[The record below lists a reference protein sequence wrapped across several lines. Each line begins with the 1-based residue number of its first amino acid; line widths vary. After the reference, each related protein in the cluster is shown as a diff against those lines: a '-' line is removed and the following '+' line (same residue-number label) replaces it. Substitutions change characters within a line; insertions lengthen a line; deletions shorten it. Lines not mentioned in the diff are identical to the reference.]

1 MRPEGFRCIA
11 GAPELDKAALIKDLL
26 VRVGRDA
33 DREAFR
39 ALHNLTAPH
48 VYAVCLR
55 MMRAQHQAEEAMQEA
70 FLLIWRKASQY
81 DPNLGPALPWMLMV
95 SRNRAVSMLRT
106 LPPPAV
112 DIDEHIDLPDDV
124 TPAIDQVVGD
134 IEISRAVRTALS
146 LLPEKPRHALELA
159 FFEGLEHPA
168 VAARMGV
175 PLGTAKSWIRRALI
189 SLRQQLPAEYQP

>member
-1 MRPEGFRCIA
+1 M
-11 GAPELDKAALIKDLL
+11 DKAALIRDLL

-39 ALHNLTAPH
+39 KLHALTAPH

-55 MMRAQHQAEEAMQEA
+55 LMRVPHQAEEAMQEA

-81 DPNLGPALPWMLMV
+81 DPGLGPALPWMLMV
-95 SRNRAVSMLRT
+95 CRNRAVSMLRM
-106 LPPPAV
+106 LPPPAA
-112 DIDEHIDLPDDV
+112 DIDDHIDLPDEQIM
-124 TPAIDQVVGD
+124 AIDQVVGD
-134 IEISRAVRTALS
+134 IEISRAVRAALT
-146 LLPEKPRHALELA
+146 LLPEKPRRALELA
-159 FFEGLEHPA
+159 FFEGLEHHA

-189 SLRQQLPAEYQP
+189 SLRQQLPPEYQP